1 MEWWTHLWLNEGFAT
16 WIQYMCVDK
25 FLPEL
30 DVWTTFVSNEYCN
43 VLTTD
48 SLRNSHPVEIT
59 VGSPKE
65 CDEIFDAISYSKGA
79 CTIRMLHNYIGDEV
93 YKRNI
98 HLFCFKN
105 IFLNMELSMAKA
117 FKSGVNE
124 YLEKFKFK
132 NTVSED
138 LWIAL
143 SNASKKPVKEIMEM
157 WTKQTGF
164 PAITVNIRA

>member
-1 MEWWTHLWLNEGFAT
+1 MKYSTL
-16 WIQYMCVDK
+16 
-25 FLPEL
+25 FLIVKEPARLECFTIIL
-30 DVWTTFVSNEYCN
+30 EMKYINARYIFFV
-43 VLTTD
+43 L
-48 SLRNSHPVEIT
+48 
-59 VGSPKE
+59 K
-65 CDEIFDAISYSKGA
+65 IF
-79 CTIRMLHNYIGDEV
+79 
-93 YKRNI
+93 
-98 HLFCFKN
+98 
-105 IFLNMELSMAKA
+105 FLNMELSMTKA